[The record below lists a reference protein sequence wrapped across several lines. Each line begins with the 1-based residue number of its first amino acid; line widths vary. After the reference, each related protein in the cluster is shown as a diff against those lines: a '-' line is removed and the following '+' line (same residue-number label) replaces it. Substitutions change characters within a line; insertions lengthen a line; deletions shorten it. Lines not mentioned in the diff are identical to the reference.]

1 MTYDV
6 IPDLQLSFAVNDLG
20 FISWGKKYLERG
32 QMTKSQSFTGVEI
45 IDGEVHDPEFDFG
58 ELEFDRVQASKGKTE
73 MLRTSS
79 IWGPSTRFGVTRSAW
94 VCFTTYVSGM

>member
-1 MTYDV
+1 M
-6 IPDLQLSFAVNDLG
+6 NDLG

-45 IDGEVHDPEFDFG
+45 IDGEV
-58 ELEFDRVQASKGKTE
+58 LIRSSISAVEFDRVQASKGKTE
-73 MLRTSS
+73 MLRTS
-79 IWGPSTRFGVTRSAW
+79 INLGPSTRFGVTRSAW

>member
-1 MTYDV
+1 
-6 IPDLQLSFAVNDLG
+6 
-20 FISWGKKYLERG
+20 
-32 QMTKSQSFTGVEI
+32 MTKSQSFTGVEI

-73 MLRTSS
+73 MLRTS
-79 IWGPSTRFGVTRSAW
+79 INLGPSTRFGVTRSAW